1 MQGRKRRRRRIATAA
16 PRWWRQKAPFYGRGL
31 SLFRAGCTLGGE
43 TAIPRDATGGARMSV
58 HKVIE
63 VKAQSPK
70 GWEDAAR
77 MAVAEAAETVKG
89 IKGVWIEGMQGVVEG
104 GKITAYRVNAKITF
118 EVESNR

>member
-1 MQGRKRRRRRIATAA
+1 
-16 PRWWRQKAPFYGRGL
+16 
-31 SLFRAGCTLGGE
+31 
-43 TAIPRDATGGARMSV
+43 MSV

-77 MAVAEAAETVKG
+77 MAVAEASETVKG
-89 IKGVWIEGMQGVVEG
+89 IKSVWIEGMQGVVEG

-118 EVESNR
+118 EVETNR

>member
-1 MQGRKRRRRRIATAA
+1 
-16 PRWWRQKAPFYGRGL
+16 
-31 SLFRAGCTLGGE
+31 
-43 TAIPRDATGGARMSV
+43 MSV

-63 VKAQSPK
+63 IKAQSPK

-89 IKGVWIEGMQGVVEG
+89 IKAIWIEGMQGVVEG
-104 GKITAYRVNAKITF
+104 GQITAYRVNAKITF

>member
-1 MQGRKRRRRRIATAA
+1 
-16 PRWWRQKAPFYGRGL
+16 
-31 SLFRAGCTLGGE
+31 
-43 TAIPRDATGGARMSV
+43 MSV

-63 VKAQSPK
+63 IKAQSSK

-89 IKGVWIEGMQGVVEG
+89 IKSVWIEGMQGVVEG
-104 GKITAYRVNAKITF
+104 GKITAYRVNAKVTF

>member
-1 MQGRKRRRRRIATAA
+1 
-16 PRWWRQKAPFYGRGL
+16 
-31 SLFRAGCTLGGE
+31 
-43 TAIPRDATGGARMSV
+43 MSV

-89 IKGVWIEGMQGVVEG
+89 IKSIWVEGMQGVVEN
-104 GKITAYRVNAKITF
+104 GKITAYRVNTKITF